1 SKKGTGL
8 GLYVIKNI
16 VEVNHGGKIKVQS
29 EYGKGTEFI
38 IELPKAKS
46 YSGYLEREVLIY

>member
-46 YSGYLEREVLIY
+46 YS